1 MARRTV
7 AALAATLTLTV
18 VLGGCSA
25 LRDQALGPP
34 VDEDGVAITT
44 VVKDAVAEALPDADE
59 THVGAHLDG
68 FANTMTVT
76 VRWPDEVPLDVTVV
90 RDGARAVC
98 ENVKGYDVVNFGFYL
113 IGTEGRAD
121 IGDMWSQ
128 AFPDLPPAR
137 DTVARIWE
145 DDCPVV
151 LA

>member
-1 MARRTV
+1 MARHPV
-7 AALAATLTLTV
+7 AALAAALTLTV

-25 LRDQALGPP
+25 MRDQAFGPP
-34 VDEDGVAITT
+34 VDENGVAITQ
-44 VVKDAVAEALPDADE
+44 VVREAVAEVLPDADE

-90 RDGARAVC
+90 RDGARAIC

-113 IGTEGRAD
+113 IGAERRAD
-121 IGDMWSQ
+121 IQDTWSQ

-137 DTVARIWE
+137 DTAARIWE